1 MANFQVV
8 VHRTATTIQTKTARF
23 CCAARRFRLTRQ
35 LTSAP
40 HRAVTVA
47 LAEFG
52 RNNDHF
58 FIFLAALFF
67 CFRLLISRP

>member
-8 VHRTATTIQTKTARF
+8 VHRTATTIQTKTTARF

-35 LTSAP
+35 LTAP
-40 HRAVTVA
+40 HRAVTAA

-52 RNNDHF
+52 RNNNHF
-58 FIFLAALFF
+58 FIFLAVLFF
-67 CFRLLISRP
+67 CFRLLISQP